1 MRDRFRGGA
10 RSPLLAITRLDFG
23 VISNSSIAFLIA
35 GAALGASTLPI
46 GVADVA
52 PRRKNVLVAFVLG
65 HTIASCPAWADH

>member
-1 MRDRFRGGA
+1 
-10 RSPLLAITRLDFG
+10 LIIG

-35 GAALGASTLPI
+35 DAASGASTLPI

-65 HTIASCPAWADH
+65 HTIAS